1 MYNVACGGQ
10 AQYLASAPTAL
21 FEGSTNARSARIH
34 TRDDGRNIA
43 AHTDTVSTDIIQTT
57 KIPSRWQEAAMNSIS
72 TAIQSL
78 NYMLVRHAIQDLR
91 FSLVASNHVCHTD
104 THDVRVGDLQGR
116 SASPAVPPQASVEIV
131 DNKLL
136 REE

>member
-57 KIPSRWQEAAMNSIS
+57 EDAPIKGQKEWKIEH
-72 TAIQSL
+72 IQP
-78 NYMLVRHAIQDLR
+78 YLR
-91 FSLVASNHVCHTD
+91 LKFRAD
-104 THDVRVGDLQGR
+104 GKRQ
-116 SASPAVPPQASVEIV
+116 Q
-131 DNKLL
+131 
-136 REE
+136 

>member
-10 AQYLASAPTAL
+10 AQYLAFAPTAL

-91 FSLVASNHVCHTD
+91 FSLVA
-104 THDVRVGDLQGR
+104 RV
-116 SASPAVPPQASVEIV
+116 
-131 DNKLL
+131 
-136 REE
+136 